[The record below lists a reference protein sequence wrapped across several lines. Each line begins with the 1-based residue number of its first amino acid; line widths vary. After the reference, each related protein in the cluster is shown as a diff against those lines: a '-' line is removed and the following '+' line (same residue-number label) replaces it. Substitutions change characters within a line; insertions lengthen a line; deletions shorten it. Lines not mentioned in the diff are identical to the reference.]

1 MEIDL
6 CTTDLQSPLDGYV
19 IKRDET
25 EPALKAAVFVHLCL
39 LTFAW
44 VNDLPFFLIWAPTEL
59 FRPCNELY

>member
-1 MEIDL
+1 MGMSL
-6 CTTDLQSPLDGYV
+6 
-19 IKRDET
+19 KDET

-44 VNDLPFFLIWAPTEL
+44 VNDLPFFLIWAPTEI